1 MLIKNKIK
9 SINAA
14 VYPQHLFYGP
24 EWLVLGVNNIC
35 NLHCK
40 MCDVGI
46 GYNESNF
53 STNLIGSK
61 PLHMP
66 LELIK
71 QVIDQT
77 ANYFPNTKLGYA
89 FTEPLVYTHLEESLL
104 YAQQKKLYTAIT
116 TNALT
121 LPQKAKMLCNVG
133 LNEISISLDG
143 TQEIHNEIRGNNKSF
158 QNAIKG
164 IEALVAEKK
173 HPDISVFFVITE
185 WNIANMKAFVDFFK
199 NYPIKRLG
207 FMHTN
212 FTPLHIAEYHNEN
225 WGNDYHATL
234 SNTNEIDIDKMDLV
248 LLMNEINEIKN
259 TTYHFEVSFSP
270 NIESMERLRKFYLR
284 PEELF
289 GKKCNDVSRNI
300 MIKSDGT
307 VIPAHGRCYNLKIGN
322 LYEQNL
328 KEVWN
333 SSVIAKLRTDLNNAG
348 GLLPACT
355 RCCSAF

>member
-1 MLIKNKIK
+1 MHLKNKLQ
-9 SINAA
+9 SLNAA
-14 VYPQHLFYGP
+14 IYPQHLFYGP
-24 EWLVLGVNNIC
+24 KWLVLGVNNIC

-40 MCDVGI
+40 MCDVGV
-46 GYNESNF
+46 GYSESNF
-53 STNLIGSK
+53 SSNLVGSK

-66 LELIK
+66 LDLIK
-71 QVIDQT
+71 KVMDE
-77 ANYFPNTKLGYA
+77 AAVFFPKTKIGYA

-104 YAQQKKLYTAIT
+104 YAKQKNLYTAIT

-121 LPQKAKMLCNVG
+121 LPQKAEMLCKSG

-143 TQEIHNEIRGNNKSF
+143 TQEIHNEIRGNTKSF

-164 IEALVAEKK
+164 IEVLLNEDKR
-173 HPDISVFFVITE
+173 PDISVFFVITE
-185 WNIANMKAFVDFFK
+185 WNISDMVDFANFFK

-212 FTPLHIAEYHNEN
+212 FTPAHIADYHNIT
-225 WGNDYHATL
+225 WGANYHATL
-234 SNTNEIDIDKMDLV
+234 SNTNEIDTENMDLK
-248 LLMNEINEIKN
+248 LLMDSINEIKQ
-259 TTYHFEVSFSP
+259 TQYPFEVSFSP
-270 NIESMERLRKFYLR
+270 NINSIDQLEIFYLK
-284 PEELF
+284 PEILF
-289 GKKCNDVSRNI
+289 GKKCNDVSHNI

-322 LYEQNL
+322 LYKQNL

-333 SSVIAKLRTDLNNAG
+333 SKTIAQLRNDLNNSG
-348 GLLPACT
+348 GLFPACT

>member
-1 MLIKNKIK
+1 MQLAKKLK
-9 SINAA
+9 SVNAL

-71 QVIDQT
+71 KVIDQ
-77 ANYFPNTKLGYA
+77 AAEFYPNAKLGYA
-89 FTEPLVYTHLEESLL
+89 FTEPLVYTHLEESLF
-104 YAQQKKLYTAIT
+104 YAQQNRLYTAIT

-121 LPQKAKMLCNVG
+121 LPQKAKMLCDAG
-133 LNEISISLDG
+133 LGEINISLDG
-143 TQEIHNEIRGNNKSF
+143 TQEIHNEIRGNAKSF

-164 IEALVAEKK
+164 IEELLKEER

-185 WNIANMKAFVDFFK
+185 WNIANMKAFVDYFK
-199 NYPIKRLG
+199 EYPLKRIG

-212 FTPLHIAEYHNEN
+212 FTPAHIAESHNKI
-225 WGNDYHATL
+225 WGIDYHATL
-234 SNTNEIDIDKMDLV
+234 SNTNEIDIDKMDLS
-248 LLMNEINEIKN
+248 LLMDEINEIRN
-259 TTYHFEVSFSP
+259 TTYPFEVSFSP
-270 NIESMERLRKFYLR
+270 NISSMEQLKKFYLR
-284 PEELF
+284 PEELY
-289 GKKCNDVSRNI
+289 GKKCNDASRNI

-307 VIPAHGRCYNLKIGN
+307 VIPAHGRCYNLKVGN

-333 SSVIAKLRTDLNNAG
+333 SEIISKLRVDLNKAG
-348 GLLPACT
+348 GLFPACS